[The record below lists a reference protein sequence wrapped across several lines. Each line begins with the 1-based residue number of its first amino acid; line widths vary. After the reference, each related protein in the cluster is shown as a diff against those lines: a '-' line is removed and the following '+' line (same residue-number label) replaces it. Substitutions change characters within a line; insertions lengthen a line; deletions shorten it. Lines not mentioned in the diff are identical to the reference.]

1 MPLSVRNIQKI
12 LTDVDKAL
20 PEVMTMAQLSLV
32 ITVVVEHFDAE
43 DSWVDISNYVQN
55 MIAQKECLGDLP
67 KPFQLNLEDFLSGAV
82 TKMSDEDHI
91 LDKDAIKD
99 AVEFMKKF
107 QSN

>member
-43 DSWVDISNYVQN
+43 DSWGDISNYVQN
-55 MIAQKECLGDLP
+55 MIAQKECLGGLP
-67 KPFQLNLEDFLSGAV
+67 KPFQLNLEDFLSGAE
-82 TKMSDEDHI
+82 TSLSEEGHM
-91 LDKDAIKD
+91 LDKGAIKD

-107 QSN
+107 EKN